1 MSRTPIVAALRRAAD
16 IAALARGRGAP
27 PIAELAAIPRPK
39 VSAAIPRRALL
50 VGAALAPF
58 AARAQAPLRNARIA
72 VVGGGLAG
80 LVAAHR
86 LVESGARDI
95 TLYEANRRLGGRML
109 SGRGVVGEGTLVEL
123 GGSFI
128 NSEHTDVLDLAREF
142 GLGLEDSFGDPGA
155 SRIHVGGALRSI
167 ADVATEAAPFLAH
180 LAALRDTPK
189 AAQDA
194 RSAQAVMD
202 GFGVSGWLRRLL
214 DIGLTQEM
222 GREPGAMSA
231 LYLIE
236 YFTPDPARP
245 RRGLFASDQRYQIQG
260 GNDRLPAAIA
270 AKLGARINTGR
281 RLEAVRSR
289 GQGYAL
295 ALGGREVVADIVVLT
310 LPVTILRQVELAVP
324 LPPLTRRAIRDLAY
338 GTNAKMFAGF
348 AARPWREAGLSGET
362 INDFGQQACWEDHGA
377 RGAGPGALTIF
388 AGGTVGRGF
397 GTGDVAQRVRQAVA
411 GLEPALPG
419 AGAAYSGRAQRMMWP
434 QNPYVGGSYAC
445 FGPGQYAG
453 FEGAWASAGRVVFAG
468 EHTSEAY
475 SGYMNGAAES
485 GRAAAERVLGWL
497 RQG

>member
-1 MSRTPIVAALRRAAD
+1 MTRTPIVAALRRAAG
-16 IAALARGRGAP
+16 IAALARGRRAP
-27 PIAELAAIPRPK
+27 PIAELAAMPRGAA
-39 VSAAIPRRALL
+39 SAAIPRRALL
-50 VGAALAPF
+50 AGAALTPF
-58 AARAQAPLRNARIA
+58 AARAQAPLRSARIA
-72 VVGGGLAG
+72 VIGGGLAG

-86 LVESGARDI
+86 LVESGARDV
-95 TLYEANRRLGGRML
+95 TLYEANRRIGGRML

-128 NSEHTDVLDLAREF
+128 NSEHTEMLDLAREF
-142 GLGLEDSFGDPGA
+142 GLGLEDSFGDTA
-155 SRIHVGGALRSI
+155 AARIHVGGAPRSI
-167 ADVATEAAPFLAH
+167 AEVATEAAPFLAH
-180 LAALRDTPK
+180 LAALRETPR

-245 RRGLFASDQRYQIQG
+245 RRGLFASDQRYQIAG

-270 AKLGARINTGR
+270 ARLGARLDTGK
-281 RLEAVRSR
+281 RLESVRPR
-289 GQGYAL
+289 GQGYVL
-295 ALGGREVVADIVVLT
+295 AFGGREVVADIVVLA
-310 LPVTILRQVELAVP
+310 LPATILRQVDLAVP

-348 AARPWREAGLSGET
+348 SARPWREAGLSGET
-362 INDFGQQACWEDHGA
+362 INDFGEQACWEDHGA
-377 RGAGPGALTIF
+377 PGTGPGALTIF
-388 AGGTVGRGF
+388 AGGAVGRGF
-397 GTGDVAQRVRQAVA
+397 VAGDVAQRVGRAVA
-411 GLEPALPG
+411 GLERALPG
-419 AGAAYSGRAQRMMWP
+419 VGAAYSGRAHRMAWP

-453 FEGAWASAGRVVFAG
+453 FEGAWAPAGRLVFAG
-468 EHTSEAY
+468 EHTSEGS

-485 GRAAAERVLGWL
+485 GRVAAERVLGWL

>member
-1 MSRTPIVAALRRAAD
+1 MSRTPIVAALRRAAG
-16 IAALARGRGAP
+16 IAALARGRRAP
-27 PIAELAAIPRPK
+27 PIAELAAM
-39 VSAAIPRRALL
+39 PRRALL
-50 VGAALAPF
+50 AGAALTPF
-58 AARAQAPLRNARIA
+58 AARAQAPLRSARIA

-86 LVESGARDI
+86 LVESGARNL

-128 NSEHTDVLDLAREF
+128 NSEHTDILDLAREF
-142 GLGLEDSFGDPGA
+142 GLGLEDSFGDTGTA
-155 SRIHVGGALRSI
+155 RIHVGGALRSI
-167 ADVATEAAPFLAH
+167 AEVASEAAPFLAH
-180 LAALRDTPK
+180 LAALRQTPK
-189 AAQDA
+189 PAQDA

-202 GFGVSGWLRRLL
+202 GFGVSGWLHRLL

-245 RRGLFASDQRYQIQG
+245 RRGLFASDQRYQIAG

-270 AKLGARINTGR
+270 ARLGARIEAGR
-281 RLEAVRSR
+281 RLEAVRPR
-289 GQGYAL
+289 GRGYAL
-295 ALGGREVVADIVVLT
+295 AFGGREVVADIVVLA
-310 LPVTILRQVELAVP
+310 LPATILRQVELAVP
-324 LPPLTRRAIRDLAY
+324 VPPLTRRAIRDLAY

-348 AARPWREAGLSGET
+348 SARPWRDAGLSGET

-377 RGAGPGALTIF
+377 PGAGPGALTIF
-388 AGGTVGRGF
+388 AGGAVGRGF

-419 AGAAYSGRAQRMMWP
+419 AGAAYAGRAHRMVWP

-453 FEGAWASAGRVVFAG
+453 FEGAWAPAGRVVFAG
-468 EHTSEAY
+468 EHTSEGS

-485 GRAAAERVLGWL
+485 GRVAAEHVLGWL
-497 RQG
+497 RGG